1 MTILI
6 TLTLAGSSVGPFDIY
21 TQLDGFTTPVITGVS
36 RAALVAG
43 YSANMPNGTTTVL
56 VQSTGECSTQLYLAV
71 DGNTTT
77 TTTSSSST
85 TSTTTTIITGTLTVA
100 YSKYSSSFSLVASV
114 AAPQSIAITGAIT
127 ANGYPTN
134 SCSGS
139 VAGATLTGNL
149 LVLTPG
155 NSVTTHVP
163 TFSSGTWSTSLTARI
178 TDVTIPISI
187 NGGSPVNYST
197 GSTITVGSVDYTF
210 YIVSE
215 CI

>member
-1 MTILI
+1 MTVLI

-43 YSANMPNGTTTVL
+43 YYATLPDGTTDVL
-56 VQSTGECSTQLYLAV
+56 VQSTGTCTTQLYLNV
-71 DGNTTT
+71 NGNTTT

-100 YSKYSSSFSLVASV
+100 YSKYSSSFSLTASV
-114 AAPQSIAITGAIT
+114 APPQSIAITGAIT

-139 VAGATLTGNL
+139 VAGASLSGNL
-149 LVLTPG
+149 LILTPG
-155 NSVTTHVP
+155 STVITHVP

-178 TDVTIPISI
+178 TDITIPLSI
-187 NGGSPVNYST
+187 NGGGATVYSN
-197 GSTITVGSVDYTF
+197 GSTIIVGNVHYIF